1 MKPLGTRD
9 SDYCNFT
16 TVLEKEAP
24 ITGNND
30 SPALPNLIY
39 TRRKTDHGKQK
50 NDNALSSP
58 TDGGRSF
65 GVTRLRTA
73 STELRA
79 IENDCKLLGE
89 VEKALKMIYKYQRD
103 LRSRNIT
110 QSDHRLL
117 HYFGEKPRG
126 AIYIKI
132 QESHRVLLRTGF
144 TTLPPVG
151 PQRNAAPSPPPPLPH
166 SFAFP
171 KGKGDDTLVWVGGEV
186 HSIKIK
192 RDGCIYMRYILIV
205 VDTYYSPWVWMILG
219 EKQRIEHPRHLS
231 VFAAQFGVWFAVRFA
246 IPLSGVYV
254 RINVSSAGYGLLSTL
269 DPSTTEGS
277 KNQAINYSRPSNQ
290 LLRQLLRL
298 NNDSLVHR
306 EDYKFNAGRYI
317 VRRLNMLVASTRSR
331 QPGPYQT
338 TTFSQLMENRFLMW
352 TRNRATYSNHLP
364 AMYRVTLVFSVDEGP
379 YTDSG
384 SPWSTLRRLASSHCL
399 SVMNHKDIVTRLV
412 PSSRTSVLLLFALA
426 ALLVLSVSL
435 LV

>member
-117 HYFGEKPRG
+117 HYFAPRLTQG
-126 AIYIKI
+126 
-132 QESHRVLLRTGF
+132 RVYYLATCR
-144 TTLPPVG
+144 
-151 PQRNAAPSPPPPLPH
+151 PSTKCRPFSTPPLPP

-317 VRRLNMLVASTRSR
+317 VRRLNMLVAS
-331 QPGPYQT
+331 
-338 TTFSQLMENRFLMW
+338 
-352 TRNRATYSNHLP
+352 
-364 AMYRVTLVFSVDEGP
+364 
-379 YTDSG
+379 G